1 MTQFRVSLA
10 LLVAAATTATVT
22 GCSGGGSSAKHESAT
37 LRVGS
42 TAVST
47 LNYAKSNA
55 GYASGLGELVLEP
68 LLVLNDANSLSPWL
82 AQSWSQPSP
91 TTYVYQIRHGVTFSD
106 GNELTAQD
114 VAFSLNFYRA
124 TGSADQYNFPTDLKS
139 ITAPSRYTVRVVL
152 THPDAAWAVVPAASQ
167 LGIFEQKF
175 YEAHKS
181 TFGQPGT
188 GVVGTGPWQLT
199 SLDPTTGAELSAN
212 PDYWGGKPAIS
223 QVSWKF
229 FSSETNE
236 ALAFRAGDVDV
247 AFPTDGRSFATT
259 AGTKLLT
266 APGATTVGGLA
277 LNVLSKPWNDVHVRR
292 AVAYALNKPDLISA
306 YGGYATP
313 QNTLITSAMLHTIGS
328 PSQVSQALDAV
339 PSYAYDLTKA
349 KAEMAQSSYP
359 NGTDATLVTDN
370 GSADVNVNQAIV
382 AQLQRI
388 GIHAKLKVE
397 QQAALTSQWLG
408 KDRAAVPSG
417 FGLYGAVS
425 LDPGEAFDYAL
436 GSRNATAGNWNT
448 TNWSTPT
455 VDHLIATGFATSD
468 PGQRLGIYQRLLTQ
482 IANSATVL
490 PIFLSEATLAL
501 SSTYTWPT
509 FSSTWQLKAPWVLG
523 IKAAT

>member
-1 MTQFRVSLA
+1 MSLA
-10 LLVAAATTATVT
+10 LLVAGATTAALT
-22 GCSGGGSSAKHESAT
+22 GCSGGNSAQHASAT

-82 AQSWSQPSP
+82 AQSWSPP
-91 TTYVYQIRHGVTFSD
+91 RATTNVYDIRHGVTFSD

-114 VAFSLNFYRA
+114 VAFSLNFYRR

-139 ITAPSRYTVRVVL
+139 ITAPSRYTVRVTL

-175 YEAHKS
+175 YEEHKS

-212 PDYWGGKPAIS
+212 PHYWGGQPAIS
-223 QVSWKF
+223 KVSWKF

-247 AFPTDGRSFATT
+247 ALPADDRSFATT

-266 APGATTVGGLA
+266 APGAVNVGALG

-292 AVAYALNKPDLISA
+292 AVAYALDKPALINA
-306 YGGYATP
+306 YGGYAAP
-313 QNTLITSAMLHTIGS
+313 QSSLITAGMLQTIGS
-328 PSQVSQALDAV
+328 PSQVSQVLDGL
-339 PSYAYDLTKA
+339 PQYSYDLSKA
-349 KAEMAQSSYP
+349 KAEMAESSYP
-359 NGTDATLVTDN
+359 NGTDATLATDN
-370 GSADVNVNQAIV
+370 STADVNISQAIV

-388 GIHAKLKVE
+388 GIRTKLKVE
-397 QQAALTSQWLG
+397 QSATLTSEWLG

-417 FGLYGAVS
+417 FSLYGAVS
-425 LDPGEAFDYAL
+425 LDPGEGFDYAL
-436 GSRNATAGNWNT
+436 GGKNATAGNWNT

-455 VDHLIATGFATSD
+455 FDRLIADGFATTSH
-468 PGQRLGIYQRLLTQ
+468 GQRLSVYQRLLTQ
-482 IANSATVL
+482 LANSATVV
-490 PIFLSEATLAL
+490 PVFLSDATAAL

-509 FSSTWQLKAPWVLG
+509 FSSTWQLKAPWPLG
-523 IKAAT
+523 LKKA

>member
-1 MTQFRVSLA
+1 
-10 LLVAAATTATVT
+10 
-22 GCSGGGSSAKHESAT
+22 
-37 LRVGS
+37 VGS
-42 TAVST
+42 TTVST
-47 LNYAKSNA
+47 LNYAKSNV

-91 TTYVYQIRHGVTFSD
+91 TTYVYNIRHGVTFSD

-114 VAFSLNFYRA
+114 VAFSLNFYRH

-139 ITAPSRYTVRVVL
+139 ITAPSRYTVRVTL

-212 PDYWGGKPAIS
+212 PHYWGGQPAIS
-223 QVSWKF
+223 HVSWKF

-247 AFPTDGRSFATT
+247 AFPTDDRSFSTT
-259 AGTKLLT
+259 AGTKLVT
-266 APGATTVGGLA
+266 APGAVTVGALA

-292 AVAYALNKPDLISA
+292 AVAYALDKPALINA
-306 YGGYATP
+306 YGGYASP
-313 QNTLITSAMLHTIGS
+313 QSTLITSAMLQTIGS
-328 PSQVSQALDAV
+328 TSQVSQLVAAV
-339 PSYAYDLTKA
+339 PPYAYDLSKA

-359 NGTDATLVTDN
+359 NGTTATLFTDN
-370 GSADVNVNQAIV
+370 GSADVNTSQAIV

-388 GIHAKLKVE
+388 GIRAKLKVE
-397 QQAALTSQWLG
+397 QSAALTSQWLG

-425 LDPGEAFDYAL
+425 MDPGEGFDYAL
-436 GSRNATAGNWNT
+436 GSKNATAGNWNT
-448 TNWSTPT
+448 TNWSTPAFDRLLT
-455 VDHLIATGFATSD
+455 AGFATSD
-468 PGQRLGIYQRLLTQ
+468 SGQRLSVYRRLLTQ
-482 IANSATVL
+482 LANSGTVD
-490 PIFLSEATLAL
+490 PIFLSSAAAAV

-509 FSSTWQLKAPWVLG
+509 FSSTWQLKAPWPLG
-523 IKAAT
+523 LKTA